1 MTIYKIR
8 QINGSA
14 VKRFRKQL
22 DLSVA
27 DLAAR
32 ANLSK
37 EAIYKIENGSTK
49 TPTTYTI
56 EQIANALLV
65 QTDDILETFSFE
77 ERSTVA
83 LEPSI
88 YTEFLAQQK
97 KKLCLNIEK
106 FKQSKK
112 LIIENSTL
120 EFLTGK
126 NGMRAIGVKGT
137 NHCCI
142 SCLCRYSNEA
152 RAGSFSL
159 TGEPVWC
166 TIAVLDKIV
175 QLRW

>member
-97 KKLCLNIEK
+97 KKALFKYREIQTKQK
-106 FKQSKK
+106 F
-112 LIIENSTL
+112 
-120 EFLTGK
+120 
-126 NGMRAIGVKGT
+126 
-137 NHCCI
+137 NH
-142 SCLCRYSNEA
+142 
-152 RAGSFSL
+152 
-159 TGEPVWC
+159 
-166 TIAVLDKIV
+166 
-175 QLRW
+175 

>member
-106 FKQSKK
+106 FKQSKN

-126 NGMRAIGVKGT
+126 NGMRAICVKM
-137 NHCCI
+137 HKPLLHEV
-142 SCLCRYSNEA
+142 SLLASELKCR
-152 RAGSFSL
+152 
-159 TGEPVWC
+159 
-166 TIAVLDKIV
+166 
-175 QLRW
+175 